1 MRRIVRGAVLAAV
14 LAAAAAGC
22 GEKGT
27 RSNEAAFPSALAAA
41 LLSPQDVPEGYLP
54 AEAQPAFQGV
64 AAHDPPCRRLLALAD
79 GHGLRDAPRRGT
91 AFYRLDP
98 GATLT
103 QHVYDAG
110 TARAERTLAAARA
123 EAAAC
128 TVLRA
133 KVGGAE
139 LNLPRAPLEAP
150 GLPPADTVAVRFAA
164 QTDRGREL
172 AYELVMHRSGGAL
185 LVVAQPGLAA
195 RGAPSAAAA
204 AAGRAAARLPGA
216 SKLGS

>member
-1 MRRIVRGAVLAAV
+1 MRRIVRGAVFAAA

-22 GEKGT
+22 GKDAE
-27 RSNEAAFPSALAAA
+27 RNEAAFPSALAAA

-54 AEAQPAFQGV
+54 AEAQPAFRGV
-64 AAHDPPCRRLLALAD
+64 AAHDQPCRRLLALAD
-79 GHGLRDAPRRGT
+79 GHGLRDAPRKGT

-110 TARAERTLAAARA
+110 PARAERTLAAARA
-123 EAAAC
+123 EAAGC

-133 KVGGAE
+133 EVGGAE
-139 LNLPRAPLEAP
+139 LNLPRVPLEAP
-150 GLPPADTVAVRFAA
+150 GLPPADTLAVRFAA
-164 QTDRGREL
+164 QADQGREL
-172 AYELVMHRSGGAL
+172 AYELVMYRSGGAL
-185 LVVAQPGLAA
+185 LVVAQPGLVAQ
-195 RGAPSAAAA
+195 GAPSAAAA
-204 AAGRAAARLPGA
+204 AAGRAAARMPGA